1 MLEDQFYMRL
11 LLQMAAGVVYIF
23 AYLNMAKRN
32 SMEVVPK
39 RHLALKIIG
48 SVWAVLGIIMGI
60 AGIYAATRIT
70 FPQSS
75 IEPPITANMIVRTSD
90 KYMYWGYATM
100 EQSQTISLISGVFEM
115 FALSA
120 YCFMFKASKSKWY
133 TKIGK
138 FIFCIFFYGLYASA
152 TNFHYFDTYEWTAPV
167 LFAIM
172 AFFAL
177 RNNGNKL
184 IENFTNMEDYKTNEE
199 FVEGNIENNSRFMPH
214 AMLDSTAE
222 QSVKE
227 EPEASNLRCDATC
240 ETKSNE
246 DALSNKQKCD
256 KDSDPG
262 IVSIEQTI
270 KKAFLSKENEHS
282 SVLVEDTI
290 CAGELKNIDNEN
302 SDDQVKTG
310 KVNTETISSIKF
322 CRHCGGKIDYASDK
336 FCKHCGKKL
345 Y

>member
-1 MLEDQFYMRL
+1 MLEDQFYIRL
-11 LLQMAAGVVYIF
+11 LLQMAVGVVYIL

-48 SVWAVLGIIMGI
+48 GVWAVLGIIMGI

-70 FPQSS
+70 FPQTS
-75 IEPPITANMIVRTSD
+75 IESPITANMIVRTTD
-90 KYMYWGYATM
+90 KCMYWGYATI

-133 TKIGK
+133 SKVGK
-138 FIFCIFFYGLYASA
+138 VFFCIFFYGLYASA

-167 LFAIM
+167 LFVIM

-177 RNNGNKL
+177 RNKENKHVENLTNIEIKQTEKLFDGNK
-184 IENFTNMEDYKTNEE
+184 
-199 FVEGNIENNSRFMPH
+199 ENNSRFMPH

-222 QSVKE
+222 QSSKE
-227 EPEASNLRCDATC
+227 ESESSNFQYDAVS
-240 ETKSNE
+240 ETKSKEVSLNGI
-246 DALSNKQKCD
+246 QKCD
-256 KDSDPG
+256 KDLDSVPE
-262 IVSIEQTI
+262 SIARLPNLT
-270 KKAFLSKENEHS
+270 KKDEHK
-282 SVLVEDTI
+282 SVLVEDAI
-290 CAGELKNIDNEN
+290 HAEELKNIDNEH
-302 SDDQVKTG
+302 SDSQKITN
-310 KVNTETISSIKF
+310 KANAEKMSSIKF